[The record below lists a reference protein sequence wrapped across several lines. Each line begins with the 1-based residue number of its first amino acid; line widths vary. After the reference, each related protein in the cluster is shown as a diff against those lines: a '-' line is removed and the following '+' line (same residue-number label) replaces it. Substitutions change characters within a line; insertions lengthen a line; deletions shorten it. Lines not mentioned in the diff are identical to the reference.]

1 MFTLREER
9 REIIHLLNLKVMAS
23 KTILICLLKKFQI
36 GQVNRV
42 SDNAADTA
50 TDFILL
56 SQSPPMQVV

>member
-1 MFTLREER
+1 MG
-9 REIIHLLNLKVMAS
+9 S

-42 SDNAADTA
+42 SDSAADTA

-56 SQSPPMQVV
+56 PRRPPAQVVCLAC